1 MADNQFKIKAPC
13 LLLCEGRDESR
24 FLIEYLQY
32 LLREVDK
39 VYDNIQVENFGGI
52 NELSKK
58 LKTLGNMESFEK
70 VKKIAVIRD
79 AETDWTGAL
88 SSIDSSI
95 TASQISGALFLGEH
109 YLFPGKDD
117 EGNWQ
122 NGTLEDLAI
131 KILKEDHDSE
141 VAAEILMAKS
151 QELLNYINQQRVSE
165 LPRLHKNLLHMV
177 FSGTDKFVDLKI
189 GEAATAR
196 AFNWESSELRELK
209 NFLSNLSNI
218 AC

>member
-109 YLFPGKDD
+109 YLFLVKMMKEIGKM
-117 EGNWQ
+117 E
-122 NGTLEDLAI
+122 
-131 KILKEDHDSE
+131 H
-141 VAAEILMAKS
+141 
-151 QELLNYINQQRVSE
+151 
-165 LPRLHKNLLHMV
+165 
-177 FSGTDKFVDLKI
+177 LKI
-189 GEAATAR
+189 WR
-196 AFNWESSELRELK
+196 LK
-209 NFLSNLSNI
+209 F
-218 AC
+218 

>member
-1 MADNQFKIKAPC
+1 MADTRFKIEAPC
-13 LLLCEGRDESR
+13 LLLCEGRDEAR
-24 FLIEYLQY
+24 FLIEYIQF

-79 AETDWTGAL
+79 AETDWAGAL
-88 SSIDSSI
+88 SSIAFSI
-95 TASQISGALFLGEH
+95 EAAQIPGDLFLMEH
-109 YLFPGKDD
+109 YIFPGKDD
-117 EGNWQ
+117 EGHWQ

-131 KILKEDHDSE
+131 KILK
-141 VAAEILMAKS
+141 KS
-151 QELLNYINQQRVSE
+151 YDGEAPTDFLVTASKNLLGDIVGQRHMK
-165 LPRLHKNLLHMV
+165 LPRKHKNLLHMF

-189 GEAATAR
+189 GEAAKAG
-196 AFNWESSELRELK
+196 AFNWEADELQNLK
-209 NFLSNLSNI
+209 KFLFNLASI
-218 AC
+218 

>member
-1 MADNQFKIKAPC
+1 M
-13 LLLCEGRDESR
+13 LLCEGRDESR

-95 TASQISGALFLGEH
+95 TASQISGALIFGGALSFFLVKMMKEI
-109 YLFPGKDD
+109 GK
-117 EGNWQ
+117 

-141 VAAEILMAKS
+141 VAAEILMAKVK
-151 QELLNYINQQRVSE
+151 NY
-165 LPRLHKNLLHMV
+165 
-177 FSGTDKFVDLKI
+177 
-189 GEAATAR
+189 
-196 AFNWESSELRELK
+196 
-209 NFLSNLSNI
+209 
-218 AC
+218 

>member
-58 LKTLGNMESFEK
+58 LKTLGNMEYCEK

-88 SSIDSSI
+88 RSIDSSI
-95 TASQISGALFLGEH
+95 FFLVKMMKEIGKMEH
-109 YLFPGKDD
+109 
-117 EGNWQ
+117 
-122 NGTLEDLAI
+122 
-131 KILKEDHDSE
+131 
-141 VAAEILMAKS
+141 
-151 QELLNYINQQRVSE
+151 
-165 LPRLHKNLLHMV
+165 
-177 FSGTDKFVDLKI
+177 LKI
-189 GEAATAR
+189 WR
-196 AFNWESSELRELK
+196 LK
-209 NFLSNLSNI
+209 F
-218 AC
+218 